1 MVYKSSVCGGEV
13 VMSVDEC
20 GTGVAPIFDV
30 GVAGEKERADALAD
44 EADGSFGDAVE
55 LMHVCGCER
64 AGDGGG
70 VAEFKEPRGDGFAT
84 VVGVYAFD
92 CAVADCA
99 ACVAD
104 VFEIG

>member
-13 VMSVDEC
+13 VMLVDEC

-30 GVAGEKERADALAD
+30 GVAGERKRADALAD
-44 EADGSFGDAVE
+44 GVDGMFGDAVE
-55 LMHVCGCER
+55 SMHVCGCER

-70 VAEFKEPRGDGFAT
+70 VAELKESCRDEFAA

-104 VFEIG
+104 VFEVG